1 MGDLIQSAEAL
12 REALLSLRQE
22 HEALQAAS
30 AQAEHL
36 LAALESLLMLDDEED
51 PFVRVFAA
59 LRSVFTFSSALM
71 LQRTSEASDDDALE
85 CIVAD
90 PIHLMGTHWPL
101 QAPSRKALGGRVVA
115 TLGTDAG
122 EEGESQAAL
131 HIPVRVRERR
141 AILLLLRP
149 VADGGFDRDDVALG
163 RRLSVL
169 VSHALAT
176 RYAHQSEAEG
186 QRLTQLTEQ
195 LRLSEQ
201 AALHNAALLKGVVAG
216 LPLGL
221 TVQDASGRLLI
232 INEPAAQ
239 VLGRPVE
246 ELLGRQP
253 FDLVGSGTVDVLSC
267 GRGFEQQLHSQTQHS
282 SEHEIVQAEH
292 PRTLLVTSKPLEVV
306 NDGLLL
312 TTLLDITERK
322 RFERELAQRA
332 FHDELTG
339 LPNRALIQEMVTA
352 ELSRCQPERSLALA
366 FIDLDHFK
374 QVNDFYSHAV
384 GDGLLRA
391 VADRVRR
398 SIRPCDTLA
407 RISGD
412 EFLLLINPL
421 ERPEDLRPLIDRV
434 INALK
439 QPFEIEGHELMTS
452 ASVGASIY
460 PLHGKTYES
469 LRRSADHAMY
479 QSKRLRKGGAT
490 YFEDGMAC
498 VLSTRMDLEQRLRSA
513 IRNRLFHAAYQP
525 KVDLFTGKVQGF
537 EALIRWVQ
545 PDGKVHMP
553 SDFIELAT
561 ELGVLDELTHFM
573 FDSVIAD
580 LPRLKHRFGGAITV
594 SVNIGARQAG
604 DVHFMD
610 SIIRRID
617 ANLGRQLVLELTED
631 ALVAAHPFQKQV
643 LPRLREL
650 GVRVSIDDFGTG
662 YSSLAMLSDVT
673 VDEVKVDRA
682 FVSGVQER
690 SRSQGILRA
699 IESLCGAL
707 QIDMVAEGVET
718 PAELA
723 YLREHS
729 TIRCAQGYLFARPA
743 FVDDIL
749 DPHWATGH
757 PPHTAPGGGEF
768 SAISGAARAS
778 AREALC

>member
-1 MGDLIQSAEAL
+1 
-12 REALLSLRQE
+12 
-22 HEALQAAS
+22 
-30 AQAEHL
+30 
-36 LAALESLLMLDDEED
+36 
-51 PFVRVFAA
+51 
-59 LRSVFTFSSALM
+59 
-71 LQRTSEASDDDALE
+71 
-85 CIVAD
+85 
-90 PIHLMGTHWPL
+90 
-101 QAPSRKALGGRVVA
+101 
-115 TLGTDAG
+115 
-122 EEGESQAAL
+122 
-131 HIPVRVRERR
+131 
-141 AILLLLRP
+141 
-149 VADGGFDRDDVALG
+149 
-163 RRLSVL
+163 
-169 VSHALAT
+169 
-176 RYAHQSEAEG
+176 
-186 QRLTQLTEQ
+186 
-195 LRLSEQ
+195 
-201 AALHNAALLKGVVAG
+201 
-216 LPLGL
+216 
-221 TVQDASGRLLI
+221 
-232 INEPAAQ
+232 
-239 VLGRPVE
+239 
-246 ELLGRQP
+246 
-253 FDLVGSGTVDVLSC
+253 
-267 GRGFEQQLHSQTQHS
+267 
-282 SEHEIVQAEH
+282 
-292 PRTLLVTSKPLEVV
+292 
-306 NDGLLL
+306 
-312 TTLLDITERK
+312 
-322 RFERELAQRA
+322 
-332 FHDELTG
+332 
-339 LPNRALIQEMVTA
+339 
-352 ELSRCQPERSLALA
+352 
-366 FIDLDHFK
+366 
-374 QVNDFYSHAV
+374 
-384 GDGLLRA
+384 
-391 VADRVRR
+391 
-398 SIRPCDTLA
+398 
-407 RISGD
+407 
-412 EFLLLINPL
+412 
-421 ERPEDLRPLIDRV
+421 
-434 INALK
+434 
-439 QPFEIEGHELMTS
+439 MTS